1 MTIKTPALGKSLRI
15 PIGRARIPFLTTS
28 FAHNLWYYALLWP
41 VWWVLGIEQ
50 FLLSFFLLFELGRL
64 LIREQW
70 RVRLNRASLF
80 GILMA
85 VWWIVPI
92 FWVNREFLDIFL
104 KETATVWSQA
114 LILLLFWNC
123 VRTRR
128 DWDFSVRALTIMAIY
143 LAVAGMIFLAGVWR
157 GQFTSL
163 FGGLLPQSFVD
174 ASAFFSSITY
184 RRFGTGIVEEVG
196 LLPIR
201 LMSFSLS
208 FSSLSMNCLLLSPF
222 MYWRIQVSRGV
233 KRLFYLGILASLV
246 LCLLF
251 TESRI
256 SYLAFVAGIGLY
268 VVLRLGLLRGSNRPL
283 TVALTMAGI
292 GMVVLVGYFAAEP
305 IIRSVLSAFVDLR
318 PSSWLVRLNIYVV
331 TLRLLPEHL
340 IAGWGVPERIPG
352 AATVYSAGT
361 HSSYLGVLF
370 QHGIVGLVLYLAL
383 WLSIWKPVLRGL
395 GDRLTARPVALFW
408 IATAVA
414 FFTFNI
420 REVADSWW
428 WDQSLTF
435 ILWTMWGLA
444 LTARRVHDD
453 RPRTTE

>member
-1 MTIKTPALGKSLRI
+1 MTAKTPALAEPTALQLR
-15 PIGRARIPFLTTS
+15 RARIPFLSTS
-28 FAHNLWYYALLWP
+28 FARNVWYYALLWP

-50 FLLSFFLLFELGRL
+50 FLLSFFLLFEVGRL

-70 RVRLNRASLF
+70 RVRLNSASVIA
-80 GILMA
+80 ILMA
-85 VWWIVPI
+85 VWWIAPI

-123 VRTRR
+123 VRSRR
-128 DWDFSVRALTIMAIY
+128 DWDMAVRALTIMAIY
-143 LAVAGMIFLAGVWR
+143 LAVAGMIFIVGAWR

-184 RRFGTGIVEEVG
+184 RRFGTSIVEEVG

-222 MYWRIQVSRGV
+222 MVWRIQMSRGV
-233 KRLFYLGILASLV
+233 RRLFYVGVLAGLV
-246 LCLLF
+246 LCLFF

-256 SYLAFVAGIGLY
+256 SYLAFAASIGLY

-283 TVALTMAGI
+283 TIALTMAGMGVMLI
-292 GMVVLVGYFAAEP
+292 VAYVAAET
-305 IIRSVLSAFVDLR
+305 IVRSVLSAFVDLR

-340 IAGWGVPERIPG
+340 FAGWGVPERIPG

-383 WLSIWKPVLRGL
+383 WLSIWKSVIRGL
-395 GDRLTARPVALFW
+395 GDRLAARPLALFW
-408 IATAVA
+408 IATTVA
-414 FFTFNI
+414 FFAFNI

-435 ILWTMWGLA
+435 ILWTLWGLA
-444 LTARRVHDD
+444 LTAGRVHADTPITPD
-453 RPRTTE
+453 